1 MEWRYIWDVQDIQDD
16 FEYMLVKHQT
26 VTDNP
31 SRGICINNI
40 EKKNIF
46 KIETGYNPKVIT
58 PETIRL
64 LGKTGSRITKDKNG
78 EMRPSNK
85 SPDKY

>member
-1 MEWRYIWDVQDIQDD
+1 
-16 FEYMLVKHQT
+16 MLVKHQT

-31 SRGICINNI
+31 SRRIYINNI

-46 KIETGYNPKVIT
+46 KIETGYNPKVTT

-64 LGKTGSRITKDKNG
+64 LGKTGSRITKDENVKCGPLRNH
-78 EMRPSNK
+78 RISI
-85 SPDKY
+85 SLFLDCLQ